1 MTVIRTLALSANSM
15 LSVIALALAA
25 GISPA
30 QAQTAS
36 GYPQKPVHMII
47 PFAPGGASDFA
58 GRIIS
63 PRLAEALGQQIV
75 VENRAG
81 ASGNIGMEAA
91 AKASADGYTIFLGNI
106 GTISINPAVF
116 SNLAVH
122 PARDFIPV
130 SLVAELPSIL
140 VAHPGVP
147 VSTVGALVALAKS
160 KPGDLNFASPGSS
173 TMNRLEMEQFMK
185 LAGMKMVHV
194 PYKGGAGPAVTGL
207 LGGETQVMF
216 VTLSSAITFVKAGRL
231 KALAVTSTKRID
243 ALPQVP
249 TMVEAGYP
257 DLVTSSWQGVFV
269 PAGTPRAVVAKLHE
283 ALVKVLAMPEV
294 KERFA
299 IGGVTATASKTPE
312 EFAAYVAVESERW
325 GKVAR
330 ESGATID

>member
-1 MTVIRTLALSANSM
+1 MSL
-15 LSVIALALAA
+15 LSVMALALMA

-36 GYPQKPVHMII
+36 GYPHKPVHMII

-63 PRLAEALGQQIV
+63 PRLSEALGQQIV
-75 VENRAG
+75 IENRAG

-91 AKASADGYTIFLGNI
+91 AKAPADGYTIFLGNI

-116 SNLAVH
+116 SSLAVH
-122 PARDFIPV
+122 PAKDFIPV

-147 VSTVGALVALAKS
+147 VNTVGALVALAKS

-185 LAGMKMVHV
+185 LAGIKMVHV

-216 VTLSSAITFVKAGRL
+216 VTLSSAMTFVKAGRL
-231 KALAVTSTKRID
+231 KALAVTSSKRID
-243 ALPQVP
+243 ALQQV
-249 TMVEAGYP
+249 TTLVEAGYP
-257 DLVTSSWQGVFV
+257 ELVTSSWQGVFV
-269 PAGTPRAVVAKLHE
+269 PAGTPRAVVAKLHG
-283 ALVKVLAMPEV
+283 ALVKVLAVPVV

-299 IGGVTATASKTPE
+299 IGGVTAVASKTPE
-312 EFAAYVAVESERW
+312 EFAAYVAAESERW

>member
-1 MTVIRTLALSANSM
+1 MSPIRTLAAAALS
-15 LSVIALALAA
+15 LALTVVSGMA
-25 GISPA
+25 P
-30 QAQTAS
+30 AQTAA
-36 GYPQKPVHMII
+36 YPQKPVRMII

-63 PRLAEALGQQIV
+63 PRLSEALGQQIV
-75 VENRAG
+75 IENRAG

-91 AKASADGYTIFLGNI
+91 AKAGADGYTVYLGNI

-116 SNLAVH
+116 PSLPVN
-122 PARDFIPV
+122 PARDFIAV

-140 VAHPGVP
+140 VAHPGLAAN
-147 VSTVGALVALAKS
+147 TVGELVATAKS

-173 TMNRLEMEQFMK
+173 TLNRLEMEQLMK
-185 LAGMKMVHV
+185 AAGVKLVHV

-216 VTLSSAITFVKAGRL
+216 VTLSSAINFVKANRL
-231 KALAVTSTKRID
+231 KAFAVTSTRRVES
-243 ALPQVP
+243 LPQVP

-257 DLVTSSWQGVFV
+257 DFVTSSWQGIFV
-269 PAGTPRAVVAKLHE
+269 PAGTPRPIVAKLHE
-283 ALVKVLAMPEV
+283 ALVKVLAIPEV

-299 IGGVTATASKTPE
+299 TGGVVANSSRSPE
-312 EFAAYVAVESERW
+312 DFAAYVNAESERW

>member
-1 MTVIRTLALSANSM
+1 MSLMRTFAAAVKPLLSLM
-15 LSVIALALAA
+15 ALALAA
-25 GISPA
+25 GIGPV

-36 GYPQKPVHMII
+36 GYPQKPVRMIV

-63 PRLAEALGQQIV
+63 QHLSEALGQPIV
-75 VENRAG
+75 IENRAG

-91 AKASADGYTIFLGNI
+91 AKAPADGYTIFLGNI
-106 GTISINPAVF
+106 GTIAINPAIF
-116 SNLAVH
+116 PTLAVH
-122 PARDFIPV
+122 PTKDFMPV

-140 VAHPGVP
+140 VAHPSLP
-147 VSTVGALVALAKS
+147 ANTVAEFVAMAKS

-173 TMNRLEMEQFMK
+173 TMNRLEMERLMK
-185 LAGMKMVHV
+185 AAGMKMVHV

-207 LGGETQVMF
+207 LGNETHVMF
-216 VTLSSAITFVKAGRL
+216 VTLSSAIAFVKADKL
-231 KALAVTSTKRID
+231 KALAVTSPRRTE

-249 TMVEAGYP
+249 TMVESGYP
-257 DLVTSSWQGVFV
+257 DAVSSSWQGVFV
-269 PAGTPRAVVAKLHE
+269 PAGTPREVVAKLHE
-283 ALVKVLAMPEV
+283 ALVKVLAMTEI

-299 IGGVTATASKTPE
+299 TSGVSATSSKTPE
-312 EFAAYVAVESERW
+312 EFAAYVAAESERW

>member
-1 MTVIRTLALSANSM
+1 MTLIRSLAVSATCM
-15 LSVIALALAA
+15 LSLMALTA

-36 GYPQKPVHMII
+36 GYPNKPVRMIV

-63 PRLAEALGQQIV
+63 PRLSEALGQQV
-75 VENRAG
+75 VVDNRAG

-106 GTISINPAVF
+106 GTIAINPAIF
-116 SNLAVH
+116 PGLTVH
-122 PARDFIPV
+122 PTKDFIPV

-140 VAHPGVP
+140 VGLPALHAN
-147 VSTVGALVALAKS
+147 TVGELVAMAKS

-173 TMNRLEMEQFMK
+173 TLNRLEMELLIK
-185 LAGMKMVHV
+185 AAGLKMVHV

-207 LGGETQVMF
+207 LGGETQMMF
-216 VTLSSAITFVKAGRL
+216 VTLSSAINFVKAGRL
-231 KALAVTSTKRID
+231 KAFAVTSPKRIE

-249 TMVEAGYP
+249 TMLEAGYP
-257 DLVTSSWQGVFV
+257 DVVTSSWQGVFV

-299 IGGVTATASKTPE
+299 IGGVMATASKSPE
-312 EFAAYVAVESERW
+312 EFAAYVTAESERW
-325 GKVAR
+325 GRVAR

>member
-1 MTVIRTLALSANSM
+1 MKYIRTLAVSM
-15 LSVIALALAA
+15 VSFALALAS
-25 GISPA
+25 GIA

-36 GYPQKPVHMII
+36 SYPQKPVHMII

-63 PRLAEALGQQIV
+63 PRLSEALGQQIV
-75 VENRAG
+75 IENRAG

-91 AKASADGYTIFLGNI
+91 AKANADGYTTFLGNI
-106 GTISINPAVF
+106 GTVSINPAVF
-116 SNLAVH
+116 PGLAVH
-122 PARDFIPV
+122 PIKDFIPV

-140 VAHPGVP
+140 VGLPALPAN
-147 VSTVGALVALAKS
+147 TVGELVALAKS

-173 TMNRLEMEQFMK
+173 TLNRLEMELFIK
-185 LAGMKMVHV
+185 AAGLKMVHV

-207 LGGETQVMF
+207 LGGETQLMF
-216 VTLSSAITFVKAGRL
+216 VTLSSAINFVKAGRL
-231 KALAVTSTKRID
+231 KAFAVTSPKRIE

-257 DLVTSSWQGVFV
+257 DVVTSSWQGVFV

-283 ALVKVLAMPEV
+283 ALVRVLAMPEV

-299 IGGVTATASKTPE
+299 TGGVTAAASKTLE
-312 EFAAYVAVESERW
+312 DFAAYVAAESERW
-325 GKVAR
+325 AKVAR

>member
-1 MTVIRTLALSANSM
+1 MKYIRTLAVSM
-15 LSVIALALAA
+15 VSFALALAS
-25 GISPA
+25 GIA

-36 GYPQKPVHMII
+36 SYPQKPVHMII

-63 PRLAEALGQQIV
+63 PRLSEALGQQIV
-75 VENRAG
+75 IENRAG

-91 AKASADGYTIFLGNI
+91 AKANADGYTTFLGNI
-106 GTISINPAVF
+106 GTVSINPAVF
-116 SNLAVH
+116 PGLAVH
-122 PARDFIPV
+122 PIKDFIPV

-140 VAHPGVP
+140 VGLPALPAN
-147 VSTVGALVALAKS
+147 TVGELVALAKS

-173 TMNRLEMEQFMK
+173 TLNRLEMELFIK
-185 LAGMKMVHV
+185 AAGLKMVHV

-207 LGGETQVMF
+207 LGGETQLMF
-216 VTLSSAITFVKAGRL
+216 VTLSSAINFVKAGRL
-231 KALAVTSTKRID
+231 KAFAVTSPKRIE

-257 DLVTSSWQGVFV
+257 DVVTSSWQGVFV

-283 ALVKVLAMPEV
+283 ALVRVLAMPEV

-299 IGGVTATASKTPE
+299 TGGVTAAASKTPE
-312 EFAAYVAVESERW
+312 DFAAYVTAESERW
-325 GKVAR
+325 GKVAK

>member
-1 MTVIRTLALSANSM
+1 MKCIRTLAVSM
-15 LSVIALALAA
+15 VSFALTFSS
-25 GISPA
+25 GMA
-30 QAQTAS
+30 QAQSAPE
-36 GYPQKPVHMII
+36 YPQKPVRMII

-63 PRLAEALGQQIV
+63 PRLSEALGQQIV
-75 VENRAG
+75 IENRAG

-91 AKASADGYTIFLGNI
+91 AKAPADGYTIFLGNI

-116 SNLAVH
+116 PSLPVH
-122 PARDFIPV
+122 PAKDFIPV

-140 VAHPGVP
+140 VAHP
-147 VSTVGALVALAKS
+147 SLSANAVGELVVMAKA

-173 TMNRLEMEQFMK
+173 TLNQLEMEQLIK
-185 LAGMKMVHV
+185 AAGIRMVHV

-207 LGGETQVMF
+207 LGGETQLMF
-216 VTLSSAITFVKAGRL
+216 VTLSSAINFVKAGRL
-231 KALAVTSTKRID
+231 KAFAVTAPKRIE

-249 TMVEAGYP
+249 TLIEAGYP
-257 DLVTSSWQGVFV
+257 DFVTSSWQGVFV

-299 IGGVTATASKTPE
+299 NGGVTATASKTPE
-312 EFAAYVAVESERW
+312 DFAAYVTAESERW